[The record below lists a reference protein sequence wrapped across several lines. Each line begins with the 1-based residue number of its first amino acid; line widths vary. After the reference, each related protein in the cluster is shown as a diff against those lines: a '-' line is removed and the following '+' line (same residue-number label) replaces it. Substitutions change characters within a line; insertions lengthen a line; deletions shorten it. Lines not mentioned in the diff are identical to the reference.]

1 MRTSVGV
8 TAFGFLALAL
18 AMTRPVTAAA
28 PAHMDPTPDVSVVD
42 VMLDRYDFRKGDL
55 VHLSAK
61 VRRQAYTGSLR
72 VHCYVDTGQVDRIAS
87 SNSVLGTLATVD
99 WTATYDAGDATI
111 VIGAYV
117 EQVPGEEN
125 TSNNGLWQ
133 QYLAPS
139 SDNPGAPRIAYDGH
153 GHSRISEEAV
163 KLANIP
169 EVTQYAERIV
179 FGSLAEDRFPDPVYG
194 VSWFLG
200 LSSLWTRHFWDVDK
214 GEQGR
219 GLWGRESAITKA
231 RAYMNGW
238 TNHPGA
244 IALYA
249 AGNKRLAYEYLG
261 RVAHLMEDMFSPAH
275 VHLDAHMI
283 DDEEVEKWGELHADE
298 YSYDMA
304 GAPFDGATLYDIFYH
319 GAQLGDSLPSDDYEG
334 DSAGFTD
341 PGGWTPLLRCSD
353 TTSRNGIGWD
363 EARPEGMKQL
373 FDRAIPGAIS
383 HVAGVLRYF
392 WSQTHPG
399 HALPEPATATREP
412 APPLGVGTGRVLR

>member
-1 MRTSVGV
+1 
-8 TAFGFLALAL
+8 
-18 AMTRPVTAAA
+18 
-28 PAHMDPTPDVSVVD
+28 
-42 VMLDRYDFRKGDL
+42 
-55 VHLSAK
+55 
-61 VRRQAYTGSLR
+61 
-72 VHCYVDTGQVDRIAS
+72 
-87 SNSVLGTLATVD
+87 
-99 WTATYDAGDATI
+99 
-111 VIGAYV
+111 
-117 EQVPGEEN
+117 
-125 TSNNGLWQ
+125 
-133 QYLAPS
+133 
-139 SDNPGAPRIAYDGH
+139 
-153 GHSRISEEAV
+153 
-163 KLANIP
+163 
-169 EVTQYAERIV
+169 
-179 FGSLAEDRFPDPVYG
+179 
-194 VSWFLG
+194 
-200 LSSLWTRHFWDVDK
+200 
-214 GEQGR
+214 GR

-231 RAYMNGW
+231 RALNGW